1 MAILNLHTL
10 NIFYKNKQKK
20 KNLNLF
26 YQVFSLFFLFDQTI
40 KNHFQKKKKKKKVIL
55 EFLEGKRLIAC
66 ETAIRKW
73 SEIANIIGGEREKQ
87 RIPGLL
93 KKIQVVPD
101 SPSEKANLLASSK
114 NISQTNKIIFGTGDF
129 YKAITI
135 TSNISFIR
143 SCLSKNVTFSY
154 FPHSPRALSE
164 NG

>member
-1 MAILNLHTL
+1 LNFLKEKDSLHVKLRFESGQKLLIL
-10 NIFYKNKQKK
+10 
-20 KNLNLF
+20 
-26 YQVFSLFFLFDQTI
+26 
-40 KNHFQKKKKKKKVIL
+40 L
-55 EFLEGKRLIAC
+55 E
-66 ETAIRKW
+66 
-73 SEIANIIGGEREKQ
+73 ERERR